1 MAGIQ
6 FHRTQDVS
14 LMVEFY
20 NKGIGMD
27 LWFRQPGCMILKHG
41 NLLLGFCQDD
51 EKDTSGIITFFYR
64 DKQQVDEMY
73 ARLKSSAT
81 SEPAERRKTDIYQ
94 FYAKDPEERTI
105 EFQTFLHPLP
115 PYADG
120 KEILTTRRSI
130 RQFTHQPVTEGI
142 LGKLFEICR
151 YAPTAMNSQS
161 YHFVVVRDAEK
172 IGWLSSR
179 LGDHSAPI
187 GQAKMA
193 VAICADPSKSESYVH
208 DGCIAAYHFLLS
220 AWLFGLGTCWI
231 GGMDEDDVKQA
242 LGIPREHTISAITP
256 LGYPAESPTAPERR
270 PAGESYRILG

>member
-1 MAGIQ
+1 
-6 FHRTQDVS
+6 
-14 LMVEFY
+14 MVEVY
-20 NKGIGMD
+20 HRGIGMD
-27 LWFRQPGCMILKHG
+27 LWFRQPGCMILQHG
-41 NLLLGFCQDD
+41 NLLLVFCQDD

-64 DKQQVDEMY
+64 NKQQVDEMY

-81 SEPAERRKTDIYQ
+81 SEPAEQRKTDIYQ

-105 EFQTFLHPLP
+105 EFQTFLHPIP

-120 KEILTTRRSI
+120 KEVLITRRSI
-130 RQFTHQPVTEGI
+130 RQFTNQPITEGV
-142 LGKLFEICR
+142 LGKLFEVCR

-172 IGWLSSR
+172 IGWLSNR
-179 LGDHSAPI
+179 LGDHSTPI

-193 VAICADPSKSESYVH
+193 VAICADPSKSESYVQ

-220 AWLFGLGTCWI
+220 TWLFGLGTCWI
-231 GGMDEDDVKQA
+231 GGMNEDDVKET
-242 LGIPREHTISAITP
+242 LEIPREHTISAITP
-256 LGYPAESPTAPERR
+256 LGYPAESPEVPERR